1 VQYLPGVGTGQSDVS
16 YSDFLTQARR
26 RNIKEVTIVRGEARG
41 EFRHAISVG
50 SPRPTEQKRFRVYL
64 PAEDPQLA
72 KEILAA
78 DSTVVVKSKQAN
90 NPWLNILLT
99 WSIPLLIVVFIW
111 VFFLRQMQSGGSA
124 ALKFGKSKA
133 RILNENQIKVNFR
146 DVAGADEAKEELQE
160 IIEFLRDPKKFQ
172 VLGGRIPKGALL
184 LGPPGTGKTLLA
196 KAVAGEAGV
205 PFFSMSGSDFVEM
218 FVGVGASRV
227 RDLFEQGKKNAPCI
241 IFIDEIDA
249 VGRHRGAGLGGG
261 HDEREQT
268 LNQLLVEMDGFE
280 SNEGVILIAATNRP
294 DVLDPA
300 LLRPGRFDRQIVVD
314 QPDARGREGILKVHS
329 RNKPLAEDVILD
341 TLARGTPGFSG
352 ADLANMMNEAA
363 LLAARKGR
371 KKITMHDLEEARDK
385 VMMGPERK
393 SLILSEEEKR
403 TTAYHEAGH
412 ALVGWMLPEADPIHK
427 VTIIPRG
434 RALGVTSMLPE
445 NDRHSMSREQL
456 NAMLTYMLGGRAAE
470 VLIFNR
476 LTSGASDDIRRA
488 TGIARSMVC
497 ELGMSDRLG
506 PLKFGKKEEMIFLGK
521 EISQQRDYSERTA
534 EIIDEEVQ
542 GLANG
547 AYDRALGILR
557 QNLQKLHSVAQAL
570 LEREVLDRTDLG
582 RIIDGDEGSG
592 DGADALTAAIGSD
605 AEAAATGGAMPA
617 SAPDEAPA
625 VGGSPTP

>member
-1 VQYLPGVGTGQSDVS
+1 
-16 YSDFLTQARR
+16 
-26 RNIKEVTIVRGEARG
+26 
-41 EFRHAISVG
+41 
-50 SPRPTEQKRFRVYL
+50 
-64 PAEDPQLA
+64 
-72 KEILAA
+72 
-78 DSTVVVKSKQAN
+78 
-90 NPWLNILLT
+90 
-99 WSIPLLIVVFIW
+99 
-111 VFFLRQMQSGGSA
+111 
-124 ALKFGKSKA
+124 
-133 RILNENQIKVNFR
+133 
-146 DVAGADEAKEELQE
+146 
-160 IIEFLRDPKKFQ
+160 
-172 VLGGRIPKGALL
+172 
-184 LGPPGTGKTLLA
+184 
-196 KAVAGEAGV
+196 
-205 PFFSMSGSDFVEM
+205 
-218 FVGVGASRV
+218 
-227 RDLFEQGKKNAPCI
+227 
-241 IFIDEIDA
+241 
-249 VGRHRGAGLGGG
+249 
-261 HDEREQT
+261 
-268 LNQLLVEMDGFE
+268 
-280 SNEGVILIAATNRP
+280 
-294 DVLDPA
+294 
-300 LLRPGRFDRQIVVD
+300 
-314 QPDARGREGILKVHS
+314 
-329 RNKPLAEDVILD
+329 
-341 TLARGTPGFSG
+341 
-352 ADLANMMNEAA
+352 
-363 LLAARKGR
+363 
-371 KKITMHDLEEARDK
+371 
-385 VMMGPERK
+385 MGPERK